1 MLWGV
6 VLVGIGILAR
16 NWGSVL
22 ESGLSVASIT
32 LGLLLGVF
40 LLGVLTRR
48 VKGNAAIAGV
58 AGGLAAM
65 LYVRF
70 FTTIAFTWWVLIGTT
85 ATFLFGYLASLFIH
99 SGEPA

>member
-1 MLWGV
+1 VLWGV

-22 ESGLSVASIT
+22 ESGLSVAAVT
-32 LGLLLGVF
+32 LKLMLGVF

-48 VKGNAAIAGV
+48 VKGNAAIIGV
-58 AGGLAAM
+58 AGGMAAI

-85 ATFLFGYLASLFIH
+85 ATFLCGYIASLLIH